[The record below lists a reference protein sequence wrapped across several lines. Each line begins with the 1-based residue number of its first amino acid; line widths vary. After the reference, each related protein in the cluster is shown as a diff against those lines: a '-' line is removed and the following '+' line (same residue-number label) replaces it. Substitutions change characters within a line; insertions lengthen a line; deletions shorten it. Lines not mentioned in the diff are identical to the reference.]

1 MTFEFATA
9 NRILFGPG
17 RVKELPDHA
26 RRNGRSALLVTGRNN
41 ERSEASR
48 RLLLARGVSVIPF
61 SIDGEPTI
69 ECVKEGAAQT
79 RYHTCDQVIAFG
91 GGSVIDGAKAIA
103 ALATN
108 RRPALDYLE
117 VIGKGEPL
125 DTKPLPVIAAPT
137 TAGTGAEVT
146 RNAVLTSPDDKIKV
160 SLRHPMMVPAIALLD
175 PELTYSLPPQL
186 TASTGLDA
194 LAQLI
199 EPFVSARANP
209 LTDAICRDGI
219 SLVARSL
226 ESAFHKSEP
235 AARKDMMLASLFGG
249 LALANAG
256 LGAVHGFA
264 APLGAM
270 FEAPHGGLCAALLPG
285 VMRANIQ
292 AARESAEKRPLLDR
306 YDEVARRL
314 TGMPAA
320 SAEDGALWVQEL
332 VGSFGLPRLSGYKVT
347 REQFPAIIA
356 KAKIASSMK
365 ANPIEFSDPQ
375 LNEILERSL

>member
-26 RRNGRSALLVTGRNN
+26 RNNGRSALLVTGRGH

-48 RLLLARGVSVIPF
+48 RLLLARGISVIPF
-61 SIDGEPTI
+61 NVEGEPTI

-91 GGSVIDGAKAIA
+91 GGSVIDAGKAIA

-125 DTKPLPVIAAPT
+125 DTRPLPVIAVPT
-137 TAGTGAEVT
+137 TAGAGAEVT
-146 RNAVLTSPDDKIKV
+146 RNAVLTSSEEKFKV
-160 SLRHPMMVPAIALLD
+160 SLRHPWMLPAIALLD
-175 PELTYSLPPQL
+175 PHLTHSLPPAL
-186 TASTGLDA
+186 TAATGLDA
-194 LAQLI
+194 LSQLI

-209 LTDAICRDGI
+209 LTDAICREGI
-219 SLVARSL
+219 SLAARSL
-226 ESAFHKSEP
+226 EIAFHKNEP

-270 FEAPHGGLCAALLPG
+270 FDAPHGAICAALLPG

-292 AARESAEKRPLLDR
+292 AAREISEKRALVER
-306 YDEVARRL
+306 YDEIARRL
-314 TGMPAA
+314 TGNPAA
-320 SAEDGALWVQEL
+320 TAEDGALWVQER
-332 VGSFGLPRLSGYKVT
+332 VSAFGLPKLSAYKVT
-347 REQFPAIIA
+347 QSQLPAIIA
-356 KAKIASSMK
+356 KAKNASSMK
-365 ANPIEFSDPQ
+365 ANPIEFSDAQ
-375 LNEILERSL
+375 LNEILQRSL